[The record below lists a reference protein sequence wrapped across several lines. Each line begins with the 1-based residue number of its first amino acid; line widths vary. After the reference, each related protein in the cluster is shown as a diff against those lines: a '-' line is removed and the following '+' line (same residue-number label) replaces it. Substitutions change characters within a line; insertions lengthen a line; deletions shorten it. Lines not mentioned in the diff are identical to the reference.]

1 MKKIILDQ
9 TMFLRAVTLAVR
21 DKSHFL
27 ISMNFKMCLLRFDHV
42 WFTF

>member
-21 DKSHFL
+21 DKSYFL
-27 ISMNFKMCLLRFDHV
+27 ISMNFKMCLSRFDHV